1 MLSHSPINA
10 GTGSDAAKIIIH
22 LEGGG
27 VCVDEE
33 DCLGRSKT
41 DLGSSRNW
49 NQMADFGGFLSDIEL
64 FNKKFYDWNI
74 VYVKYCDGGLYS
86 GYM

>member
-1 MLSHSPINA
+1 MLSSLTLDA
-10 GTGSDAAKIIIH
+10 GSGSDATKLIIH

-27 VCVDEE
+27 VCEDEE

-41 DLGSSRNW
+41 DLGSSKNW
-49 NQMADFGGFLSDIEL
+49 NQMADFGGFLSDIEF
-64 FNKKFYDWNI
+64 FNKNFHDWNI
-74 VYVKYCDGGLYS
+74 VFVKYCDGGLYS